1 MHDDQPYH
9 SGLAQTLALTNSSYY
24 INSDV
29 LNTSKEQKVE
39 KDTEIV
45 FSKLNF
51 NKIVNSHSNSHY
63 KNSLTSSKTRY
74 TLIITQVKTEGAWV
88 IFASSNLSKN

>member
-1 MHDDQPYH
+1 MMISHHH

-45 FSKLNF
+45 FFEVEL
-51 NKIVNSHSNSHY
+51 
-63 KNSLTSSKTRY
+63 
-74 TLIITQVKTEGAWV
+74 
-88 IFASSNLSKN
+88 